1 VVSTAAE
8 RRHAALALA
17 FVSRFPKMIRPD
29 RAVLLALA
37 LLGPLGTIAA
47 QTDTA
52 RAGRGA
58 GQQRAPRPDTMK
70 APLVVT
76 GRSMITTKLGIVA
89 TSQPLASQAG
99 AQILAAGGNAI
110 DAAIAA
116 NAVLGLTEPM
126 MNGIGGDLFAI
137 IYEAKTGKVTGL
149 NASGWAASGVT
160 DDLVRSK
167 SVNGRMP
174 QNGVWSV
181 TVPGM
186 IAGWD
191 ALRTKFG
198 SKTFDELLAPAI
210 YYAENGFPVGEVTA
224 RNWNGAERKA
234 GSNAAFKA
242 TFAPGGHAPKAGE
255 EFRNPGLAASLKR
268 IAAANGKKGYY
279 TGATADAILA
289 TIKAEGGTM
298 TAADLTEFTP
308 EWVNTMT
315 TNYRGWTVHELPP
328 NSQGMAALMMLNIM
342 ARYPIADYGFLST
355 KAMHIEIEAKKLAY
369 ADLLRYIGDPKFS
382 KLPVDQLMSSA
393 NADARAKLI
402 DPARASCRVEP
413 VALAGLEHSG
423 SETIYMSAIDK
434 DGNIVSLI
442 QSNYSAFGSGLVAE
456 GTGFVLHNRGG
467 LFTLEKNQPN
477 TIAPRKR
484 PLHTIIPAFMER
496 GDVKIGFGIMGG
508 WNQSQAHAQF
518 VSNIA
523 DFGMNIQQALEA
535 PRFSKR
541 TFDGCDVQIE
551 ASVSTATLSDLK
563 AMGHQVDVLTGR
575 FTDAFGYGQAVMS
588 DSKGIHFGAS
598 EPRHDGAAIPQG
610 APLAPVGKKP

>member
-1 VVSTAAE
+1 VK
-8 RRHAALALA
+8 
-17 FVSRFPKMIRPD
+17 P
-29 RAVLLALA
+29 
-37 LLGPLGTIAA
+37 
-47 QTDTA
+47 
-52 RAGRGA
+52 
-58 GQQRAPRPDTMK
+58 
-70 APLVVT
+70 PLVVP
-76 GRSMITTKLGIVA
+76 GRSMIATKLGIVA
-89 TSQPLASQAG
+89 TSQPLASSAG

-137 IYEAKTGKVTGL
+137 IYEAKTKKVYGL
-149 NASGWAASGVT
+149 NASGYAATGVT
-160 DDLVRSK
+160 ADLVASK
-167 SVNGRMP
+167 SANGRMP

-191 ALRTKFG
+191 ALRAKFG
-198 SKTFDELLAPAI
+198 TKSFDELLAPAI
-210 YYAENGFPVGEVTA
+210 YYAESGIPVGEITS
-224 RNWNGAERKA
+224 RLWRGAETKQGA
-234 GSNAAFKA
+234 NAAFSK
-242 TFAPGGHAPKAGE
+242 TFAPGGRAPRPGE
-255 EFRNPGLAASLKR
+255 EFKNPDYANSLR
-268 IAAANGKKGYY
+268 LIAKNGKKGYY
-279 TGATADAILA
+279 EGPTAQAILA

-315 TNYRGWTVHELPP
+315 TDYRGWTVHELPP

-342 ARYPIADYGFLST
+342 SRYPIADYGFLST
-355 KAMHIEIEAKKLAY
+355 KALHVEIEAKKLAY

-382 KLPVDQLMSSA
+382 KLPIEQLMSSA

-402 DPARASCRVEP
+402 DPAKAACKVEP
-413 VALAGLEHSG
+413 VALAGIEKG
-423 SETIYMSAIDK
+423 ESETIYMSAIDK

-467 LFTLEKNQPN
+467 LFTLDKNQPN

-484 PLHTIIPAFMER
+484 PLHTIIPAFMEK

-508 WNQSQAHAQF
+508 WNQSQAHAQY

-523 DFGMNIQQALEA
+523 DFGMNIQEALEA
-535 PRFSKR
+535 ARFSKR
-541 TFDGCDVQIE
+541 TFDGCDVDIE
-551 ASVSTATLSDLK
+551 SQVPANVIDALK
-563 AMGHQVDVLTGR
+563 AMGHDVRVSVGR
-575 FTDAFGYGQAVMS
+575 STDTYGYGQAVMS
-588 DSKGIHFGAS
+588 DGKGMHFGAS

-610 APLAPVGKKP
+610 PPVGKKP

>member
-1 VVSTAAE
+1 MPYHRSIAGALVLVAAPLG
-8 RRHAALALA
+8 ALAA
-17 FVSRFPKMIRPD
+17 QSRP
-29 RAVLLALA
+29 
-37 LLGPLGTIAA
+37 
-47 QTDTA
+47 
-52 RAGRGA
+52 
-58 GQQRAPRPDTMK
+58 APRDTVK
-70 APLVVT
+70 PPLVVP
-76 GRSMITTKLGIVA
+76 GRSMVATKLGIVA
-89 TSQPLASQAG
+89 TSQPLASSAG

-137 IYEAKTGKVTGL
+137 YYEAKTGKVYGL
-149 NASGWAASGVT
+149 NASGWAATGVT
-160 DDLVRSK
+160 ADLVRSK
-167 SVNGRMP
+167 SANGRMP

-198 SKTFDELLAPAI
+198 TKSFADLLAPAI

-224 RNWNGAERKA
+224 RLWAGAERKT
-234 GSNAAFKA
+234 GSNAAFKS
-242 TFAPGGHAPKAGE
+242 TFAPGGAAPKAGE

-268 IAAANGKKGYY
+268 VAAANGRRGYY
-279 TGATADAILA
+279 EGPTAQAILA

-298 TAADLTEFTP
+298 TAADLAEFTP

-315 TNYRGWTVHELPP
+315 TTYRGWTVHELPP

-342 ARYPIADYGFLST
+342 SRFPISEYGFLST
-355 KAMHIEIEAKKLAY
+355 KAMHTEIEAKKLAY
-369 ADLLRYIGDPKFS
+369 ADLLRYIGDPKFG

-393 NADARAKLI
+393 NADARAKAI
-402 DPARASCRVEP
+402 DPAKASCRVEP
-413 VALAGLEHSG
+413 VALAGGAEQG
-423 SETIYMSAIDK
+423 ASETIYMSAIDK

-467 LFTLEKNQPN
+467 LFTLEKDQPN

-484 PLHTIIPAFMER
+484 PLHTIIPAFMEK

-518 VSNIA
+518 VSNVA
-523 DFGMNIQQALEA
+523 DFGMTIQQALEA

-541 TFDGCDVQIE
+541 TFDGCDVDIE
-551 ASVSTATLSDLK
+551 AMVPAATLDALK
-563 AMGHQVDVLTGR
+563 ALGHQVTTHPPR
-575 FTDAFGYGQAVMS
+575 STDTFGYGQAVMS
-588 DSKGIHFGAS
+588 DGKGMHFGAS

-610 APLAPVGKKP
+610 VPAPSPTTRKP

>member
-1 VVSTAAE
+1 MV
-8 RRHAALALA
+8 RIRAAL
-17 FVSRFPKMIRPD
+17 
-29 RAVLLALA
+29 LLAALPCLA
-37 LLGPLGTIAA
+37 SIADA
-47 QTDTA
+47 QP
-52 RAGRGA
+52 RGRGA
-58 GQQRAPRPDTMK
+58 ARPDTVK
-70 APLVVT
+70 PPLVVP
-76 GRSMITTKLGIVA
+76 GRSMIATKLGIVA

-137 IYEAKTGKVTGL
+137 YYEAKSGKVYGL

-160 DDLVRSK
+160 ADLVASK
-167 SVNGRMP
+167 STNGRMP
-174 QNGVWSV
+174 QSGVWSV

-198 SKTFDELLAPAI
+198 SKSFDELLAPAI
-210 YYAENGFPVGEVTA
+210 YYSENGFPVGEITA
-224 RNWNGAERKA
+224 RLWNPAERGA
-234 GSNAAFKA
+234 GNAAFKA
-242 TFAPGGHAPKAGE
+242 TFAPGGKAPRAGE
-255 EFRNPGLAASLKR
+255 EFKNPGYAASLKR
-268 IAAANGKKGYY
+268 ITKDGKKGFYE
-279 TGATADAILA
+279 GPTAAAILA

-308 EWVNTMT
+308 EWVSTMT

-342 ARYPIADYGFLST
+342 QRHPIAEYGFLST
-355 KAMHIEIEAKKLAY
+355 KAMHVEIEAKKLAY
-369 ADLLRYIGDPKFS
+369 ADLLKYIGDPNFS

-393 NADARAKLI
+393 NADARSKLI
-402 DPARASCRVEP
+402 DPAKAACKVEP
-413 VALAGLEHSG
+413 VALAGIEKG
-423 SETIYMSAIDK
+423 ESETIYMTAVDK
-434 DGNIVSLI
+434 DGNIISLI
-442 QSNYSAFGSGLVAE
+442 QSNYSAFGSRLVAE
-456 GTGFVLHNRGG
+456 GTGVVLHNRGG

-523 DFGMNIQQALEA
+523 DFGMNIQEALEA

-551 ASVSTATLSDLK
+551 ASVPAATINALR
-563 AMGHQVDVLTGR
+563 AMGHEIEVQVGR
-575 FTDAFGYGQAVMS
+575 ATDQFGYGQAVMT
-588 DSKGIHFGAS
+588 DGKGMKFGAS
-598 EPRHDGAAIPQG
+598 EPRHDGAAIPQS
-610 APLAPVGKKP
+610 APTPRRP

>member
-1 VVSTAAE
+1 MARTP
-8 RRHAALALA
+8 RHQPRGTGSFSFMLGLVALLAALIA
-17 FVSRFPKMIRPD
+17 MTGPD
-29 RAVLLALA
+29 L
-37 LLGPLGTIAA
+37 AA
-47 QTDTA
+47 QSRAASTDTT
-52 RAGRGA
+52 
-58 GQQRAPRPDTMK
+58 QP
-70 APLVVT
+70 PLVVA

-89 TSQPLASQAG
+89 SSQPLASQAG

-137 IYEAKTGKVTGL
+137 VYEAKTGKVYGL

-160 DDLVRSK
+160 ADLVAAQSP
-167 SVNGRMP
+167 NGRMP
-174 QNGVWSV
+174 QSGVWSV

-186 IAGWD
+186 VAGWD
-191 ALRTKFG
+191 ALRATFGTK
-198 SKTFDELLAPAI
+198 SFDELLAPAI
-210 YYAENGFPVGEVTA
+210 YYAEHGFPLGEVTA
-224 RNWNGAERKA
+224 RLWNPAERGA
-234 GSNAAFKA
+234 GNAAFKA

-255 EFRNPGLAASLKR
+255 EFKNPGYAASLKR
-268 IAAANGKKGYY
+268 IAKDGKQGFY
-279 TGATADAILA
+279 TGPTADAILA
-289 TIKAEGGTM
+289 TISAEGGTM

-342 ARYPIADYGFLST
+342 SRYPIAEYGFLST
-355 KAMHIEIEAKKLAY
+355 KAMHVEIEAKKLAY
-369 ADLLRYIGDPKFS
+369 ADLLKYIGDPAFS
-382 KLPVDQLMSSA
+382 KMPTEQLMSSA
-393 NADARAKLI
+393 NADARAKRI
-402 DPARASCRVEP
+402 DPAKASCRVEP
-413 VALAGLEHSG
+413 VALAGLEQG
-423 SETIYMSAIDK
+423 ESETIYMTAIDQ

-442 QSNYSAFGSGLVAE
+442 QSNYSAFGSRLVAE

-467 LFTLEKNQPN
+467 LFTLDKGQPN

-484 PLHTIIPAFMER
+484 PLHTIIPAFMEK

-523 DFGMNIQQALEA
+523 DFGMNIQEALEA

-551 ASVSTATLSDLK
+551 ASVPAATVRDLK
-563 AMGHQVDVLTGR
+563 ALGHEVEVQVGR
-575 FTDAFGYGQAVMS
+575 FTDQFGYGQAVMS
-588 DSKGIHFGAS
+588 NGKGIHFGAS

-610 APLAPVGKKP
+610 PPVGAVGAKKP

>member
-1 VVSTAAE
+1 MPSL
-8 RRHAALALA
+8 RL
-17 FVSRFPKMIRPD
+17 
-29 RAVLLALA
+29 AVLLAALPALA
-37 LLGPLGTIAA
+37 ATADA
-47 QTDTA
+47 QA
-52 RAGRGA
+52 RGRGGA
-58 GQQRAPRPDTMK
+58 RPDTVK
-70 APLVVT
+70 PPLVVP
-76 GRSMITTKLGIVA
+76 GRSMIATKLGIVA

-137 IYEAKTGKVTGL
+137 YYEAKTKKVYGL
-149 NASGWAASGVT
+149 NASGWAASGMT
-160 DDLVRSK
+160 ADLVASK
-167 SVNGRMP
+167 TTNGRMP
-174 QNGVWSV
+174 GSGVWSV

-191 ALRTKFG
+191 AMRTKFG
-198 SKTFDELLAPAI
+198 TKSFDELLAPAI
-210 YYAENGFPVGEVTA
+210 YYSENGFPVGEVTA
-224 RNWNGAERKA
+224 RLWNPAERGA
-234 GSNAAFKA
+234 GNAAFKA
-242 TFAPGGHAPKAGE
+242 TFAPGGKAPRAGE
-255 EFRNPGLAASLKR
+255 EFKNPDYAASLKR
-268 IAAANGKKGYY
+268 IAKDGAKGFYEGPTAA
-279 TGATADAILA
+279 AILA

-315 TNYRGWTVHELPP
+315 TDYRGWTVHELPP

-342 ARYPIADYGFLST
+342 QRYPIAEYGFLST
-355 KAMHIEIEAKKLAY
+355 KAMHVEIEAKKLAY

-382 KLPVDQLMSSA
+382 KLPIEQLMSSA
-393 NADARAKLI
+393 TADARAKLI
-402 DPARASCRVEP
+402 DPTKAACKVEP
-413 VALAGLEHSG
+413 IALAGIEKG
-423 SETIYMSAIDK
+423 ESETIYMTAVDM
-434 DGNIVSLI
+434 DGNIISLI
-442 QSNYSAFGSGLVAE
+442 QSNYSAFGSRLVAE

-523 DFGMNIQQALEA
+523 DFGMNIQEALDA

-541 TFDGCDVQIE
+541 TFDGCDVHIE
-551 ASVSTATLSDLK
+551 ASVPAATIAALR
-563 AMGHQVDVLTGR
+563 AMGHEIEVQVGR
-575 FTDAFGYGQAVMS
+575 ATDQFGYGQAVMT
-588 DSKGIHFGAS
+588 DGKGMKFGAS

-610 APLAPVGKKP
+610 TPITRRP

>member
-1 VVSTAAE
+1 MPRLRSASPAVAPCLVAACCLV
-8 RRHAALALA
+8 AASLLVADSALAQ
-17 FVSRFPKMIRPD
+17 S
-29 RAVLLALA
+29 
-37 LLGPLGTIAA
+37 
-47 QTDTA
+47 DTM

-58 GQQRAPRPDTMK
+58 ARIPRDTVK
-70 APLVVT
+70 PPLVVT
-76 GRSMITTKLGIVA
+76 GRSMIATKLGIVA
-89 TSQPLASQAG
+89 TTQPLASQAG
-99 AQILAAGGNAI
+99 AQILAAGGNAV

-149 NASGWAASGVT
+149 NASGWAATGVT
-160 DDLVRSK
+160 ADVVASK
-167 SVNGRMP
+167 SANGRMP

-191 ALRTKFG
+191 AMRTKFG
-198 SKTFDELLAPAI
+198 TKSFDELLAPAI
-210 YYAENGFPVGEVTA
+210 YYAETGFPVGEVTA
-224 RNWNGAERKA
+224 RNWSGAERKA

-242 TFAPGGHAPKAGE
+242 TFAPGGHAPKGGE

-268 IAAANGKKGYY
+268 VAAANGKKGFY
-279 TGATADAILA
+279 TGPTADAMLA

-342 ARYPIADYGFLST
+342 SRYPIAEYGFLST
-355 KAMHIEIEAKKLAY
+355 KAMHVEIEAKKLAY

-393 NADARAKLI
+393 NADARAKMI
-402 DPARASCRVEP
+402 DPAKAACRVEP
-413 VALAGLEHSG
+413 VAMAGGIEKG
-423 SETIYMSAIDK
+423 ESETIYMSAIDK

-467 LFTLEKNQPN
+467 LFTLEKSQPN

-551 ASVSTATLSDLK
+551 SSVPAGTLSALK
-563 AMGHQVDVLTGR
+563 AMGHEVDVLTGR
-575 FTDAFGYGQAVMS
+575 FTDQFGYGQAVMS
-588 DSKGIHFGAS
+588 DGKGIHFGAS

-610 APLAPVGKKP
+610 APLAPAPKKP